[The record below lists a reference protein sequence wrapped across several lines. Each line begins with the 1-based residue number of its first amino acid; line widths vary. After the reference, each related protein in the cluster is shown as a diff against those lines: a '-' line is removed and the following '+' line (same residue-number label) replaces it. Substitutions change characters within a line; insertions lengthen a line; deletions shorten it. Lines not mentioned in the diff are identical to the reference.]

1 MLTCKDFLRE
11 LSEFL
16 DESLDPATK
25 QELEQ
30 HVNDCPNCWVVMDTT
45 KQTINVY
52 KGMEPQEIPQD
63 MHTKLMDA
71 LKKRIASGKCCDK
84 PHPPA
89 TEPTAENS

>member
-16 DESLDPATK
+16 DESLDSATK
-25 QELEQ
+25 QELQQ

-52 KGMEPQEIPQD
+52 KGMEPQEIPEE
-63 MHTKLMDA
+63 MHSKLMDA
-71 LKKRIASGKCCDK
+71 LKKRIAAKKCCDK
-84 PHPPA
+84 PHSS
-89 TEPTAENS
+89 TAPLSENS